1 MYKNIKPKVLIAA
14 ALIGSTFTLST
25 PVFAGD
31 TLMNLL
37 SILRDKGT
45 ISQDEYNALVH
56 AAKGED
62 KEAKKEVEKMVSQ
75 AAPASGWWDST
86 KVSGRMY
93 YNFSYINNKR
103 SGVRQSNSGVGF
115 DIKRFY
121 VGIDHKFN
129 DIFSGD
135 VTTDFTYDSS
145 TGASQVYIK
154 KAYLDAKI
162 SNALDIRLGS
172 TDLPWVPF
180 VEGIYGYRYVE
191 NVLIDRSKFGT
202 SADWGLHANGKL
214 GDGGMFQYAF
224 SLVNGNGYKHAGTI
238 VKSNTIDFEGR
249 LSAKWDNFIV
259 GVGGYSGKLGKDT
272 EGATTFHTANRFDAI
287 GAYKTSD
294 ITLGI
299 EYFYAKNWTA
309 VTSATSDTAEGFSV
323 FGSYKFNPEWA
334 LFGRYD
340 YVEPNQDTSSSLND
354 DYFNVG
360 IAYSP
365 AKIVDFSLVYKRDH
379 AGDGSLKTGNGTIGG
394 LTATTSGTYDEVGL
408 FGRFRW

>member
-1 MYKNIKPKVLIAA
+1 MFA
-14 ALIGSTFTLST
+14 LST
-25 PVFAGD
+25 PTFAGE

-45 ISQDEYNALVH
+45 ISQDEYNALVN
-56 AAKGED
+56 AAEGED
-62 KEAKKEVEKMVSQ
+62 AEARKVAAQ
-75 AAPASGWWDST
+75 PAAAPAPGWWNDT
-86 KVSGRMY
+86 KISGRMY
-93 YNFSYINNKR
+93 YNFSYIDNKR
-103 SGVRQSNSGVGF
+103 AGVRQPNSGVGF

-121 VGIDHKFN
+121 VGIDHKFS

-154 KAYLDAKI
+154 KAYLDAKL
-162 SNALDIRLGS
+162 SDALDIRLGS

-180 VEGIYGYRYVE
+180 VEGIYDYRYVE
-191 NVLIDRSKFGT
+191 PVVIDRTKFGT
-202 SADWGLHANGKL
+202 SADWGLHAGGKL

-224 SLVNGNGYKHAGTI
+224 SLVNGAGYKHAGTV
-238 VKSNTIDFEGR
+238 VKSNSIDFEGR
-249 LSAKWDNFIV
+249 LSANWNNFIV

-272 EGATTFHTANRFDAI
+272 EGATTFHTANRFDVI

-294 ITLGI
+294 ITLGL
-299 EYFYAKNWTA
+299 EYFYAKNWTS
-309 VTSATSDTAEGFSV
+309 VTSATADSAEGFSV
-323 FGSYKFNPEWA
+323 FGSYQFNPEWA

-340 YVEPNQDTSSSLND
+340 YVEPNQDTKTSLD
-354 DYFNVG
+354 DNYFNVG

-379 AGDGSLKTGNGTIGG
+379 AGLDSISTGNGTIGG
-394 LTATTSGTYDEVGL
+394 LTAADSGTYDEVGL